1 MHLFDNIRRKVNYR
15 FVARMLG
22 FLCLLEIPFLI
33 LSLSV
38 GLFYDKSIVW
48 SFLSAIVAMA
58 AVGGTLLVAGREA
71 KHYKSGR
78 KEAMLTVSLAWVTL
92 SLLGMLPYIISG
104 YIPNPA
110 DAFFETMSGFTTT
123 GATILDNI
131 EALPK
136 GLLLWRSIT
145 QWQGGIGIVVFAL
158 ALLPVFGGS
167 GSLVYNCEAS
177 GVLHEKFMPRAGIMA
192 KKVTNIYLILT
203 FACVLLF
210 WIGPMDLFDAVCH
223 ALTCVCSGGF
233 STRTDSLSYYNSAY
247 TDVVAMLFMFLAAT
261 NFSLIYFA
269 FTGKP
274 KKLIQDTEFRW
285 FLSIVVIVGLASSVW
300 IYMKGIID
308 APLEA
313 LRHGFFQVIS
323 LISTT
328 GYYTVDYDGWLS
340 FFALLAL
347 CIMFVAGCT
356 GSTSGGLKVGR
367 FLILV
372 KNLLNEIRKRTHPN
386 AVLPVRAD
394 NIVIPTRF
402 VGQVGTFFFAYSM
415 LILLCILF
423 LTVEGIKLDS
433 AVSVAVACI
442 SNSGPALESF
452 GPTESYAALGSVSK
466 IVMSLMMMIGRLE
479 IFTVL
484 AVFHGGFWKD

>member
-15 FVARMLG
+15 FVTRMLG
-22 FLCLLEIPFLI
+22 FLCLLEIPFL
-33 LSLSV
+33 LVSLLV
-38 GLFYDKSIVW
+38 GLFYDSHTTW
-48 SFLSAIVAMA
+48 AFLTAIIIMA
-58 AVGGTLLVAGREA
+58 SVGGALLVIGRDA

-78 KEAMLTVSLAWVTL
+78 KEAMLTVSLAWITL
-92 SLLGMLPYIISG
+92 SLIGMTPYIISG

-123 GATILDNI
+123 GATILDNV

-136 GLLLWRSIT
+136 SLLLWRSIT

-158 ALLPVFGGS
+158 ALLPIFGGS
-167 GSLVYNCEAS
+167 GSLVYNYEAS

-192 KKVTNIYLILT
+192 KKVTNIYLMLT
-203 FACVLLF
+203 LACCLLF
-210 WIGPMDLFDAVCH
+210 WLGPMDLFDSICH

-233 STRTDSLSYYNSAY
+233 STRTSSLAYYNSSY
-247 TDVVAMLFMFLAAT
+247 TDIVAMIFMFLAAT
-261 NFSLIYFA
+261 NFALIYFA
-269 FTGKP
+269 MTGKP
-274 KKLIQDTEFRW
+274 KKLLQDTEFRW
-285 FLSIVVIVGLASSVW
+285 FFTIVIIAGLSASIW
-300 IYMKGIID
+300 IYVKGLID
-308 APLEA
+308 APLDA

-328 GYYTVDYDGWLS
+328 GYYTQDYDNWLS

-356 GSTSGGLKVGR
+356 GSTSGGLKTGR

-386 AVLPVRAD
+386 AILPVKAD

-402 VGQVGTFFFAYSM
+402 VSQVSIFFFAYAM

-423 LTVEGIKLDS
+423 LTIEGIKLDS
-433 AVSVAVACI
+433 AVPVAVSCV
-442 SNSGPALESF
+442 SNSGPALVSF

-484 AVFHGGFWKD
+484 AVFHGGFWRD